1 MSAAQGTPEW
11 LLERCG
17 FLTASVFSDV
27 MSEAKSGETAGRKNL
42 RAKLVAERMTGA
54 AQESFSNSAMQWGND
69 CEPLARAAYEMAS
82 DLLVDEVGFVK
93 HPSIE
98 WAGASPDGLVSDSGL
113 VEIKCPNTATHI
125 EYLIERKPPKKYLL
139 QMQWQM
145 ACTGRQW
152 CDFVSFDPRMPEA
165 HQMMCVRIER
175 DAVLIDSME
184 KAALVF
190 LAEVGETIE
199 RLNGLAN
206 NQTLLKAA

>member
-17 FLTASVFSDV
+17 FLTASVFADV

-54 AQESFSNSAMQWGND
+54 AQESFSNAAMQWGNE

-82 DLLVDEVGFVK
+82 DLLVDEVGFVN

-175 DAVLIDSME
+175 DAALIDSME

-190 LAEVGETIE
+190 LSEVGETIE
-199 RLNGLAN
+199 RLNGIAN
-206 NQTLLKAA
+206 THALLKAA